1 MIYQDWLQTNLLQLL
16 AHTQNSEWF
25 STISVAGQHCY
36 WACKCENN
44 DYYGCAFA
52 GWSKRAFSP
61 PWKLGLRTK
70 ISRKLDVSSSIP
82 INWFISCNDSLL
94 AGTTTHTAQRRTSEG
109 YFTRAYEQG
118 RHDVRWRPGQEASLA
133 PPCSNLRSFGSK
145 CTVLKNVGLHVTLL
159 GLIGAPAVIR
169 RPPQWFNIPLLIR
182 RPANCAPFPPRY
194 APGYGPS
201 SLGPRRNL
209 YSLFV

>member
-145 CTVLKNVGLHVTLL
+145 CTVKSRLHVTLL
-159 GLIGAPAVIR
+159 GLIGAPR
-169 RPPQWFNIPLLIR
+169 SHSTPPYCFNARIIMPPLVTHLGTKTDIG
-182 RPANCAPFPPRY
+182 PP
-194 APGYGPS
+194 